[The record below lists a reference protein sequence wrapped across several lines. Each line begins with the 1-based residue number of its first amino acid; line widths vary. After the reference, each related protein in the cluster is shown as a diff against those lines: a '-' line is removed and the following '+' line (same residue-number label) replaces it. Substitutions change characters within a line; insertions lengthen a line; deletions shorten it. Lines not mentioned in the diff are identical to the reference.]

1 MGPREDEE
9 RDHSAIFETFAEY
22 KQHLL
27 HREESATVRNGTYLL
42 KEGDLYKMI
51 KNHWGEDIEVAVPTS
66 RTQAEGE
73 VEKVH
78 QDLGHLGTRAT
89 LAVIKN

>member
-22 KQHLL
+22 KRRLL
-27 HREESATVRNGTYLL
+27 HGEESATVGNGTYLL
-42 KEGDLYKMI
+42 KEGDLYKTI
-51 KNHWGEDIEVAVPTS
+51 KNRWGEDIEVAVPTS